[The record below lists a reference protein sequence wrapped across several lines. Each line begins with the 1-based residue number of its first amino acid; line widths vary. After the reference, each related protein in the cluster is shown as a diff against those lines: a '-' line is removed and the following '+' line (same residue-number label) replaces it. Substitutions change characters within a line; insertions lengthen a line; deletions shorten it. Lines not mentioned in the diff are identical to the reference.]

1 MSCVLCVVGYVYIIY
16 AITTG
21 KMSFTH
27 QETTCWS
34 WLQFGFSIAT
44 FDFLAIRCTLDRKN
58 KIAGTPRVRGIEL
71 KTLAS
76 QGEHP
81 PYQQRGLSAG
91 WAISPPTMATT
102 TTMLPPFF
110 SASSAEQ
117 PWIPTVC
124 RVATHS
130 AALQQAKCSGT
141 TTHSGHWTRWRKSL
155 TNIHSDCAWIH
166 ISPIL
171 CWKCSPDTSQSY
183 WSYIPT
189 LACVFERRFNLY
201 LFLGLRLCLCVL
213 GDVCATV
220 YMVAADRILL
230 Q

>member
-76 QGEHP
+76 QVP
-81 PYQQRGLSAG
+81 TKRPQRGLGHLASDHG
-91 WAISPPTMATT
+91 HHHDDATA
-102 TTMLPPFF
+102 LLFG
-110 SASSAEQ
+110 
-117 PWIPTVC
+117 VV
-124 RVATHS
+124 RR
-130 AALQQAKCSGT
+130 AALDS
-141 TTHSGHWTRWRKSL
+141 HRM
-155 TNIHSDCAWIH
+155 
-166 ISPIL
+166 P
-171 CWKCSPDTSQSY
+171 
-183 WSYIPT
+183 
-189 LACVFERRFNLY
+189 RRHPFCCTPA
-201 LFLGLRLCLCVL
+201 GE
-213 GDVCATV
+213 
-220 YMVAADRILL
+220 M
-230 Q
+230 

>member
-117 PWIPTVC
+117 PGFPPY
-124 RVATHS
+124 
-130 AALQQAKCSGT
+130 AASP
-141 TTHSGHWTRWRKSL
+141 
-155 TNIHSDCAWIH
+155 
-166 ISPIL
+166 PIL
-171 CWKCSPDTSQSY
+171 LHSS
-183 WSYIPT
+183 
-189 LACVFERRFNLY
+189 RRNVA
-201 LFLGLRLCLCVL
+201 GQRRTP
-213 GDVCATV
+213 ATELV
-220 YMVAADRILL
+220 GARA
-230 Q
+230 